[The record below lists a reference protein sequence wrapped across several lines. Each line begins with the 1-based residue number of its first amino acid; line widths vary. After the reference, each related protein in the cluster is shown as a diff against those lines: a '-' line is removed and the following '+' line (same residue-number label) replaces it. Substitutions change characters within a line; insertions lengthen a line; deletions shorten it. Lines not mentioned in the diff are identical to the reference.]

1 MANKKS
7 NTAKAADGSVAV
19 KKPKEKLTFNVIWQK
34 YGTFGIL
41 ILLLGILAIAKP
53 ENFFSAATLTQI
65 LAQSSVNILIAMGE
79 FFAILIAGIDLS
91 VGSVVALVGMV
102 TAKLMVAGVP
112 PILAVLLGILLGAF
126 LGFLNGMLVNVTG
139 LHPFIITLGTQAI
152 MRGVTLIVSNSSAV
166 FGFPASFTNL
176 ISKNVFG
183 IFPIVAIIAIAVAV
197 ILSFLTRKTKVGRNI
212 YALGGNKDSAWYS
225 GINVNLH
232 TLIVFIISG
241 ICAGIAGIVLLG
253 RVGSAE
259 PAAATGF
266 ETYAI
271 AASIIGGTSFFGGK
285 GKIFGVVMGGF
296 IIGVINFGMNLLA
309 LPSTLQQVVMGALII
324 GSVALDRFVA
334 RKK

>member
-1 MANKKS
+1 MATKQLK
-7 NTAKAADGSVAV
+7 
-19 KKPKEKLTFNVIWQK
+19 KEKPTFNIIWQK

-41 ILLLGILAIAKP
+41 IILLAALAIARP
-53 ENFFSAATLTQI
+53 QHFFSTSTVTQI

-91 VGSVVALVGMV
+91 VGSVVALTGMI
-102 TAKLMVAGVP
+102 TAQLMVAGVN
-112 PILAVLLGILLGAF
+112 PIIAVLLGILLGAF
-126 LGFLNGMLVNVTG
+126 LGFINGLLINVTG

-152 MRGVTLIVSNSSAV
+152 FRGVTLIIS
-166 FGFPASFTNL
+166 SFTKV
-176 ISKNVFG
+176 ISTNIFG
-183 IFPIVAIIAIAVAV
+183 IIPIVALIAIVVAL
-197 ILSFLTRKTKVGRNI
+197 ILSFLTRKTKLGRNI

-241 ICAGIAGIVLLG
+241 ICAGIAGVVLLG

-285 GKIFGVVMGGF
+285 GKIFGVVMGGL
-296 IIGVINFGMNLLA
+296 IIGVINFGMNILSLS
-309 LPSTLQQVVMGALII
+309 STLQQVVMGALII

>member
-1 MANKKS
+1 MSENQ
-7 NTAKAADGSVAV
+7 NTAL
-19 KKPKEKLTFNVIWQK
+19 KKTKENPLSFNQVWQK
-34 YGTFGIL
+34 YGTVGIL
-41 ILLLGILAIAKP
+41 ILLLLILAFARP
-53 ENFFSAATLTQI
+53 EHFFSASTLTQI

-91 VGSVVALVGMV
+91 VGSVVALVGMC
-102 TAKLMVAGVP
+102 TAKLMVGGMNP
-112 PILAVLLGILLGAF
+112 LLAVLIGILLGAA
-126 LGFLNGMLVNVTG
+126 LGFINGALVNVTG

-152 MRGVTLIVSNSSAV
+152 LRGITLIISNSSAV
-166 FGFPASFTNL
+166 FGFPGSFTRF

-183 IFPIVAIIAIAVAV
+183 IVPIVSIIALAVAV
-197 ILSFLTRKTKVGRNI
+197 VLAFLTKRTKLGRNI

-225 GINVNLH
+225 GINVNSH
-232 TLIVFIISG
+232 TLVVFVISG

-266 ETYAI
+266 ETFAI

-285 GKIFGVVMGGF
+285 GKIFGVVIGGF
-296 IIGVINFGMNLLA
+296 IIGVINFGMNLLS

-324 GSVALDRFVA
+324 GSVALDTFVA
-334 RKK
+334 KKR

>member
-1 MANKKS
+1 MANKKA
-7 NTAKAADGSVAV
+7 NMAKAADGSVAV

-166 FGFPASFTNL
+166 FGFPASFTNF

-225 GINVNLH
+225 GVNVNLH

>member
-1 MANKKS
+1 MANKKA

-166 FGFPASFTNL
+166 FGFPASFTNF

-225 GINVNLH
+225 GVNVNLH

>member
-1 MANKKS
+1 MSQSKTLK
-7 NTAKAADGSVAV
+7 
-19 KKPKEKLTFNVIWQK
+19 KEKLTFNTIWQR

-41 ILLLGILAIAKP
+41 IILLAILAILNP
-53 ENFFSAATLTQI
+53 TSFFSSSTAPQI

-91 VGSVVALVGMV
+91 VGSVVALTGMCM
-102 TAKLMVAGVP
+102 AKLMVAGVN
-112 PILAVLLGILLGAF
+112 PIVAVLLGILLGAF
-126 LGFLNGMLVNVTG
+126 LGFLNGLLVNVTG

-152 MRGVTLIVSNSSAV
+152 YRGVTLIISNSSAV
-166 FGFPASFTNL
+166 YGFPASFTRV
-176 ISKNVFG
+176 ISKSVIG
-183 IFPIVAIIAIAVAV
+183 IPLVAIIAVIVAL
-197 ILSFLTRKTKVGRNI
+197 ILAYLTKKTKLGRNI
-212 YALGGNKDSAWYS
+212 YALGGNKESAWYS

-232 TLIVFIISG
+232 TLISG
-241 ICAGIAGIVLLG
+241 ICAGIAGVVLLG

-285 GKIFGVVMGGF
+285 GKIFGVVMGGL
-296 IIGVINFGMNLLA
+296 IIGVINFGMNILSLS
-309 LPSTLQQVVMGALII
+309 STLQQVVMGALII

-334 RKK
+334 NKK

>member
-1 MANKKS
+1 MAEVRHVRYFGDF
-7 NTAKAADGSVAV
+7 ACDFGCFAAG
-19 KKPKEKLTFNVIWQK
+19 KLFKT
-34 YGTFGIL
+34 
-41 ILLLGILAIAKP
+41 
-53 ENFFSAATLTQI
+53 ATLTQI

-91 VGSVVALVGMV
+91 VGSVAALTGMV
-102 TAKLMVAGVP
+102 TAKLMVAGVNP
-112 PILAVLLGILLGAF
+112 LLAAVLGVVLGALLG
-126 LGFLNGMLVNVTG
+126 LINGSLVNVTG

-152 MRGVTLIVSNSSAV
+152 LRGVTLIVSNSSAV
-166 FGFPASFTNL
+166 FGFPASFTRF
-176 ISKNVFG
+176 ISKNILSV
-183 IFPIVAIIAIAVAV
+183 IPIVAIIALIVAAV
-197 ILSFLTRKTKVGRNI
+197 LSFLTRMTKLGRNI

-225 GINVNLH
+225 GINVKLH

-241 ICAGIAGIVLLG
+241 ICSGIAGIVLLG

-259 PAAATGF
+259 PTAATGF

-309 LPSTLQQVVMGALII
+309 LPSTLQQVVMGSLII

-334 RKK
+334 EKR

>member
-1 MANKKS
+1 M
-7 NTAKAADGSVAV
+7 AKAADGSVAV

-166 FGFPASFTNL
+166 FGFPASFTNF